1 MTSIILPN
9 LVLEVLYRN
18 SAGFRKLQGR
28 TYDLRRVRGCGGGD
42 KASISLFAGGVD
54 ELNRLELFTF

>member
-28 TYDLRRVRGCGGGD
+28 TYDLRQVRGCGGD